1 MTLIRQVWLL
11 LAGMLL
17 LSLAGGLA
25 VHMLVAGQALQAQL
39 QSRNDGAAAL
49 LALALSQQQGDVEHM
64 RRLAAAQFETGRYRQ
79 LRLVRADGSPIF
91 DFEQPPHPPGAAP
104 RGLTWLWPLTSPPGQ
119 AEVGGG
125 SRPVGQLQLW
135 SRPDEA
141 ADAWWTG
148 VLHMA
153 GWLAAGAALACG
165 IAALA
170 VRAWRRPL
178 QAALDQAQ
186 ALEDRRLV
194 IAGEPSVPELR
205 RLTRSMNSLARRLQ
219 AVFEQ
224 QAVALDRLRAQ
235 AHADAVTGLLQRRP
249 FVAQLNAALRAE
261 TQRGSGLLLVRLRQ
275 LGAMNRRLGH
285 EATDR
290 LLAALAQVLQS
301 YPRHVRGA
309 LTGRLNGSDFAL
321 YLPAAGLCAETAHS
335 LVQALRAAL
344 ATVDPQAELAVGA
357 AELPP
362 GCLATGALARCDGAL
377 AQAESDGAFAVSL
390 AEAVPVDAPVP
401 GERDWH
407 TRLSAAWQH
416 ERLRLDEQEVR
427 DAQGQL
433 LYLHCPLQLQL
444 EAGKP
449 FEPEPRWRAIA
460 VRCRL
465 AAPLD
470 LAAIGL
476 ALAAIRRDGR
486 PRSVHV
492 AAASLASEGFVGEV
506 ARRLQGA
513 AAEAARL
520 HIDVAE
526 GAALQPRHLQQACAA
541 WRRLGA
547 RIGLAHA
554 GARLRP
560 LSRLPA
566 LGLDYVKL
574 DAAFLQGVATQ
585 PAVCELARGL
595 VALLRGMQLQVI
607 AESVADAADREAL
620 WRLGFDGAVVPAPV

>member
-1 MTLIRQVWLL
+1 MTLIRQVWLM

-17 LSLAGGLA
+17 LALVGSL
-25 VHMLVAGQALQAQL
+25 VTHTVVARSSLQAQL
-39 QSRNDGAAAL
+39 QSRNDDAAEL
-49 LALALSQQQGDVEHM
+49 LALALSQQQGDVDGM
-64 RRLAAAQFETGRYRQ
+64 RRVAAAQLEAGRFGQ
-79 LRLVRADGSPIF
+79 LRLVRGDGSLVF
-91 DFEQPPHPPGAAP
+91 GLEQAQRLSAVP
-104 RGLTWLWPLTSPPGQ
+104 RWFARLWPVTVPPGQ
-119 AEVGGG
+119 AEVADATQVPG
-125 SRPVGQLQLW
+125 RLQLW
-135 SRPDEA
+135 GRSDELQA
-141 ADAWWTG
+141 TLWAD
-148 VLHMA
+148 VQRMA
-153 GWLAAGAALACG
+153 GWLAAGGLLAGGLLALA
-165 IAALA
+165 I
-170 VRAWRRPL
+170 RAWRRPL
-178 QAALDQAQ
+178 EAVVAQAR
-186 ALEDRRLV
+186 ALEDKRFV
-194 IAGEPSVPELR
+194 IAGESRVPELR

-219 AVFEQ
+219 TVFEQ
-224 QAVALDRLRAQ
+224 QAATLEQLRVQ

-249 FVAQLNAALRAE
+249 FVAQLEAALRAE

-275 LGAMNRRLGH
+275 LEAMNLRLGH

-321 YLPAAGLCAETAHS
+321 YLPAAGMCGETAHS
-335 LVQALRAAL
+335 LLQALRAAL
-344 ATVDPQAELAVGA
+344 ATVDPQAELAVGG

-362 GCLATGALARCDGAL
+362 GCLAASALARCDGAL
-377 AQAESDGAFAVSL
+377 AQAESEGAFAASL
-390 AEAVPVDAPVP
+390 AEAVPTGAPVS

-407 TRLSAAWQH
+407 TQLSAAWQH
-416 ERLRLDEQEVR
+416 ERLRLDEQEVHN
-427 DAQGQL
+427 AQGEL

-444 EAGKP
+444 EAGKA

-492 AAASLASEGFVGEV
+492 AAASLASGGFVDEV
-506 ARRLQGA
+506 AQRLQDA
-513 AAEAARL
+513 APEAVRL
-520 HIDVAE
+520 RIDIAE
-526 GAALQPRHLQQACAA
+526 GAALQPRHLQQASVA

-560 LSRLPA
+560 LSRLHA
-566 LGLDYVKL
+566 LGVDYVKL

-585 PAVCELARGL
+585 PPVHELARGL
-595 VALLRGMQLQVI
+595 VTLLRGMQLQVI
-607 AESVADAADREAL
+607 AESVADAADLQAL
-620 WRLGFDGAVVPAPV
+620 WALGFDGAVVAAAR